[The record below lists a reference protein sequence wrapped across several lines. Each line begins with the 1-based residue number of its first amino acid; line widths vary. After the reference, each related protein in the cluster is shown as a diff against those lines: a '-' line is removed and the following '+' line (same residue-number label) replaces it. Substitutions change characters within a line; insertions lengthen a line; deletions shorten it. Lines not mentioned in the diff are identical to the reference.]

1 MKITSFSS
9 DVSFFWKWKLI
20 FMFLYNKDCWLYLVF
35 LKRPS
40 CRLVQDWIRIPCI
53 VFVIGSGSAARYLWP
68 SGDKTIW
75 TIYCTVHTVPTRSNA
90 FGWRSD
96 EKNQEC
102 NWPQLKMAD
111 MKWKLNWHIQY
122 SVYPSWWHRGKVSL
136 THTEKW
142 WHLEYHYTHNWR
154 T

>member
-1 MKITSFSS
+1 MKITSFSY

-20 FMFLYNKDCWLYLVF
+20 FMFLYSKDCWLYLVF

-75 TIYCTVHTVPTRSNA
+75 TIYCTVQYLQGQTHLDDEAMKRIKNVTDPNSRWPTWNENWTDTYSTVYILHDGTEEKCHWHTR
-90 FGWRSD
+90 
-96 EKNQEC
+96 KN
-102 NWPQLKMAD
+102 D
-111 MKWKLNWHIQY
+111 DI
-122 SVYPSWWHRGKVSL
+122 
-136 THTEKW
+136 
-142 WHLEYHYTHNWR
+142 
-154 T
+154 